1 MSQSVVRV
9 HYTGTFDNGEVFD
22 SSEGREPLEFVEG
35 THQVV
40 PGFENAV
47 ANLAVGET
55 VQVHIPCSEAY
66 GEYDES
72 LVQQAPL
79 DQIPDADNLPIGEM
93 VYFQSPEGYPIPAKV
108 LKVEDGIAYFDFN
121 SEMAGKDLNF
131 EITLVSREEK

>member
-35 THQVV
+35 AHQVV

-55 VQVHIPCSEAY
+55 VQVHIPCVEAY

-72 LVQQAPL
+72 LVQQAPI
-79 DQIPDADNLPIGEM
+79 DQIPDAENLPIGEM